1 NNIKI
6 TLYLWRL
13 EMTNAPSDFAIVQ
26 REKLLISYQAL
37 KGLVLKNNELCVFYS
52 KRMQDEINKFFL
64 ENPRIKISYEKEF
77 KNSVSPITLEPRDLH
92 RTAKTVK
99 MDDPIQV
106 KVIRAR
112 VLIQLRNKN
121 FPTKQDVI
129 WNKDTKEYFDAEF
142 QKGRLGLS
150 AEQSKYVSKI
160 IQDVNYFNAMFIEH
174 YDQLHNVKTLLERNI
189 DLLEG
194 MYD

>member
-1 NNIKI
+1 
-6 TLYLWRL
+6 
-13 EMTNAPSDFAIVQ
+13 MTNAPSDFAIVQ